1 MSDKLEVI
9 SASNLPDDR
18 KPEVTQTGNGNVA
31 IANYGTVQMQVNQQF
46 CGMPQLGGQFYVPPR
61 INREYYNI
69 FVIGTEEYD
78 KPYFKVPR
86 DRALSECMS
95 KETKE
100 KFSGMTKEDKQQ
112 IIMMPSLFMAENH
125 QYGNADDGQKVIYGF
140 VSDYKIYENDVK
152 VFWCGYRLD
161 IPQIRLNELLE
172 ELQLI
177 GDNRFNEMNRTHW
190 AIKRCDLI
198 QELQE
203 AGIEIPVFTYGT
215 SN

>member
-1 MSDKLEVI
+1 M
-9 SASNLPDDR
+9 
-18 KPEVTQTGNGNVA
+18 
-31 IANYGTVQMQVNQQF
+31 
-46 CGMPQLGGQFYVPPR
+46 PPR

-69 FVIGTEEYD
+69 FVIGTEEYGR
-78 KPYFKVPR
+78 PYFKVPR
-86 DRALSECMS
+86 DRALSVCMS
-95 KETKE
+95 EKTKE

-152 VFWCGYRLD
+152 VYWCGYRLD

-215 SN
+215 

>member
-9 SASNLPDDR
+9 SATNLPDSR
-18 KPEVTQTGNGNVA
+18 KPDVTQTGNENVA

-46 CGMPQLGGQFYVPPR
+46 SGMPQLGGQFYVPPR

-69 FVIGTEEYD
+69 FVIANEEYD
-78 KPYFKVPR
+78 RPYFKIER
-86 DRALSECMS
+86 TRALSECMS
-95 KETKE
+95 EETKE

-112 IIMMPSLFMAENH
+112 IVTMPSLFMAENH
-125 QYGNADDGQKVIYGF
+125 QYGNADDDQKVIYGF

-152 VFWCGYRLD
+152 IYWCGYKLD

-172 ELQLI
+172 ELQLY

-215 SN
+215 AN

>member
-18 KPEVTQTGNGNVA
+18 KPDVTQTGNENVA

-95 KETKE
+95 KGTKE

-125 QYGNADDGQKVIYGF
+125 QYGNADDGQKVI
-140 VSDYKIYENDVK
+140 
-152 VFWCGYRLD
+152 
-161 IPQIRLNELLE
+161 
-172 ELQLI
+172 
-177 GDNRFNEMNRTHW
+177 
-190 AIKRCDLI
+190 
-198 QELQE
+198 
-203 AGIEIPVFTYGT
+203 
-215 SN
+215 

>member
-9 SASNLPDDR
+9 SATNLPDSR
-18 KPEVTQTGNGNVA
+18 KPDVTQTGNENVA

-46 CGMPQLGGQFYVPPR
+46 SGMPQLGGQFYVPPR

-69 FVIGTEEYD
+69 FVIANEEYD
-78 KPYFKVPR
+78 RPYFKIER
-86 DRALSECMS
+86 ARALSECMS
-95 KETKE
+95 EETKE

-112 IIMMPSLFMAENH
+112 IVTMPSLFMAENH
-125 QYGNADDGQKVIYGF
+125 QYGNADDDQKVIYGF
-140 VSDYKIYENDVK
+140 VSDYKIYENNVK
-152 VFWCGYRLD
+152 IYWCGYKLD

-172 ELQLI
+172 ELQLY

-203 AGIEIPVFTYGT
+203 ARIEIPVFTYGT
-215 SN
+215 AN